1 MLKDQEDDAEALS
14 EIVLITLCHARSK
27 LLRRF
32 EFQLNLIL
40 SAILVIIK
48 HLKAS
53 TPIAR
58 RFPRTHS

>member
-14 EIVLITLCHARSK
+14 EIVLILCHARSK